1 MKRLIYASA
10 AGNLLLGVDFS
21 TLISTCKKMSAV
33 IQEIWIFSNTST
45 PDIISKMNKETP
57 QRVKDMITMSQDILF
72 GKCKRRLNPS
82 GMLGL
87 DRVYTNYGVRINY
100 KEESMK

>member
-1 MKRLIYASA
+1 
-10 AGNLLLGVDFS
+10 
-21 TLISTCKKMSAV
+21 
-33 IQEIWIFSNTST
+33 
-45 PDIISKMNKETP
+45 MNKETP
-57 QRVKDMITMSQDILF
+57 QRVKDMITMSEDILS
-72 GKCKRRLNPS
+72 GKVQGEPNPS